1 MPNLFISLD
10 LMVLK
15 IFTCLF
21 YEKVDVAIV
30 IVIFIFIAIALFQ
43 SGDCS
48 VRQRSSD
55 CGRSEVSAV
64 PRSEDIEKISMN

>member
-1 MPNLFISLD
+1 MPNLFISHD
-10 LMVLK
+10 LMILK

-21 YEKVDVAIV
+21 CEKVDVAIV
-30 IVIFIFIAIALFQ
+30 IFIAIVLFQ